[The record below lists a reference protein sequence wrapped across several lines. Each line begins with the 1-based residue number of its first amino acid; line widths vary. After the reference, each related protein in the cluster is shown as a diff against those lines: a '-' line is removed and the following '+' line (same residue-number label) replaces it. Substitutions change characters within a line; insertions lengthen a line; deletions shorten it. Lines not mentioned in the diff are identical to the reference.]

1 MFNHKINEF
10 EESSKHRTWVQALDH
25 CRRQSADLVSVH
37 SSEEQD
43 AISRF
48 IKEHNVG
55 SLVDFWMGLN
65 DLKLEGK
72 FSWSDGKKLL
82 FLEKKQNDLFSRFLG
97 LCCVFCEQISRQ
109 VLIKTFLIKLHY

>member
-82 FLEKKQNDLFSRFLG
+82 FLEKNRMTFSLVS
-97 LCCVFCEQISRQ
+97 LACVVCFVSKS
-109 VLIKTFLIKLHY
+109 LAKY